1 MINTDVND
9 EKQSKTTEIVNML
22 LLVIMTDILHKGQSM
37 PSRGIEQIL
46 TDKNNV

>member
-22 LLVIMTDILHKGQSM
+22 LLVIMTDILHKG
-37 PSRGIEQIL
+37 
-46 TDKNNV
+46 